1 MARRTPRPDYNN
13 RAPIRQHRIDVW
25 RGLIDIRPVGYGR
38 NHLLKAVII
47 HGAVETRSDFLSL
60 GADGV
65 AGAARAARLRGAL
78 QSDAGKWA
86 PRRTLRARPRS
97 KIAALRA
104 SDTTHRGA
112 RVV

>member
-47 HGAVETRSDFLSL
+47 HGAVETPSDFLSV
-60 GADGV
+60 GADGD
-65 AGAARAARLRGAL
+65 AGAARAARLRWAL
-78 QSDAGKWA
+78 PSPPRKCA
-86 PRRTLRARPRS
+86 PPPPPP
-97 KIAALRA
+97 ALPLPQTPDPPPTA
-104 SDTTHRGA
+104 P
-112 RVV
+112 